1 LTQVAPWPQEE
12 IEMNSLVIYG
22 SRYGN
27 TEKVAAAI
35 AAELGQHGEVR
46 MVSSEDAPAIVAEKI
61 DLVVVGG
68 PTEAHRMTE
77 PMAQLFDRV
86 GEGWLAG
93 KAAAAFDTRVRWPLF
108 LSGSAAAGI
117 VRKLEAAG
125 AAVISPPMSFF
136 VGGTPTVLEQG
147 ELAQAT
153 AWAASLPSKLES
165 KKPVLAAR

>member
-1 LTQVAPWPQEE
+1 
-12 IEMNSLVIYG
+12 MNSLVICG

-27 TEKVAAAI
+27 TQKVAAAI
-35 AAELGQHGEVR
+35 AAELGKHGEVQ
-46 MVSSEDAPAIVAEKI
+46 MVSSEETPAIVAEKT
-61 DLVVVGG
+61 DFVVVGG

-77 PMAQLFDRV
+77 PIAQLFDRA
-86 GEGWLAG
+86 GERWLAG

-117 VRKLEAAG
+117 VHKLEAAG
-125 AAVISPPMSFF
+125 ATVIAPATSFF
-136 VGGTPTVLEQG
+136 VGGTPTVLGPG

-153 AWAASLPSKLES
+153 AWAASLASKLES